1 MDFEQFIPFQPGE
14 ILLHAGNG
22 EILLEDILSE
32 EESGN
37 LEGREHC
44 QIRDWHYVT
53 LHFDFGEGAIGIKPV
68 NKPSK
73 RDPAVY
79 RVIKEDERSVKI
91 SCPSFLWF
99 YGIAFGDQ
107 IYKYRA
113 SWDKE
118 QGMLIAKE

>member
-1 MDFEQFIPFQPGE
+1 MDFEQFTPFQPGE

-37 LEGREHC
+37 LERREHC

-53 LHFDFGEGAIGIKPV
+53 IHFDLYEQAIGIKPV
-68 NKPSK
+68 NKPAK

-99 YGIAFGDQ
+99 YGLSFGDV
-107 IYKYRA
+107 YKYRA
-113 SWDKE
+113 MWDKE

>member
-53 LHFDFGEGAIGIKPV
+53 LHFDIDEQAIGIKPV

-99 YGIAFGDQ
+99 YGISFGDV
-107 IYKYRA
+107 YKYRA
-113 SWDKE
+113 AWDKE

>member
-1 MDFEQFIPFQPGE
+1 MDFEQFIPFQRGE

-44 QIRDWHYVT
+44 RIQDWHYVT
-53 LHFDFGEGAIGIKPV
+53 IHFDLDEQAIGIKPV

-99 YGIAFGDQ
+99 YGISFGDV
-107 IYKYRA
+107 YKYRA
-113 SWDKE
+113 AWDKE
-118 QGMLIAKE
+118 QRMLIAK

>member
-1 MDFEQFIPFQPGE
+1 MDFEQFTPFQPGE
-14 ILLHAGNG
+14 ILLHAGSE

-44 QIRDWHYVT
+44 QIREWHYVT
-53 LHFDFGEGAIGIKPV
+53 LHFDIDEQAIGIKPV

-99 YGIAFGDQ
+99 YCISFCDV
-107 IYKYRA
+107 YKYRA
-113 SWDKE
+113 AWDKG

>member
-14 ILLHAGNG
+14 ILLHAGNE
-22 EILLEDILSE
+22 EILLEDILTE

-37 LEGREHC
+37 LEGGEHC

-53 LHFDFGEGAIGIKPV
+53 LHFDIDEQAIGIKPV

-79 RVIKEDERSVKI
+79 RVTKEDERSVKI
-91 SCPSFLWF
+91 ICPSFLWF
-99 YGIAFGDQ
+99 YGISFGEV
-107 IYKYRA
+107 YKYRA
-113 SWDKE
+113 TWDKE

>member
-37 LEGREHC
+37 SEGREHC
-44 QIRDWHYVT
+44 QIQDWQHVT
-53 LHFDFGEGAIGIKPV
+53 LHFDIDQRAIGIKPV
-68 NKPSK
+68 KKPGK

-91 SCPSFLWF
+91 TCPSFLWF
-99 YGIAFGDQ
+99 YGISFGDV
-107 IYKYRA
+107 YKYRA
-113 SWDKE
+113 IWDKE